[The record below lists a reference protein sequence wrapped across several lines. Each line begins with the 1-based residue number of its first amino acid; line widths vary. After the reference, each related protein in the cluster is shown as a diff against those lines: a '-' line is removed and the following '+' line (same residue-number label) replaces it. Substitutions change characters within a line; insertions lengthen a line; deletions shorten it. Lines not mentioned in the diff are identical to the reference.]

1 MLFRGWSVCCTRSQH
16 ALLTGDTCWS
26 ICEYKMNRAWGNC
39 YRTVVEFSFLDWRQ
53 IVVLT
58 ITNSIVMVGNI
69 TANMLM
75 IYILIKTKQ
84 IANNTCKLF
93 FMLSVSDL
101 MVALFS
107 QNLQTISLFEKS
119 WSILDIYSFVTEFS
133 VHSSTYTMAII
144 GIDCYFRIKHY
155 ANYKTFWTRRVELVF
170 VSIAVFLAF
179 IQAIMTLVGL
189 LPQK

>member
-1 MLFRGWSVCCTRSQH
+1 
-16 ALLTGDTCWS
+16 
-26 ICEYKMNRAWGNC
+26 
-39 YRTVVEFSFLDWRQ
+39 
-53 IVVLT
+53 
-58 ITNSIVMVGNI
+58 
-69 TANMLM
+69 
-75 IYILIKTKQ
+75 
-84 IANNTCKLF
+84 
-93 FMLSVSDL
+93 MLSVSDL

-155 ANYKTFWTRRVELVF
+155 ANYKTFWARRVELVF